1 LPVVAELVPL
11 GTERLVSSECEWQPH
26 HSSRLVDLVMLQRS
40 HDQHEDYGS
49 RDPRASI
56 PYVRA
61 VGRLA
66 CPAAD
71 LDLDSQPSSS
81 TSLDIARDQAGK
93 DFIAEATVWFERCS
107 SCKTSRSRS

>member
-1 LPVVAELVPL
+1 MVVELDLL
-11 GTERLVSSECEWQPH
+11 GTERLVSSECERQPR
-26 HSSRLVDLVMLQRS
+26 HSIWKADLLTLQRS
-40 HDQHEDYGS
+40 HDQYEDHGS

-71 LDLDSQPSSS
+71 LDLDTQLSFFINS
-81 TSLDIARDQAGK
+81 DIVRGRVEK
-93 DFIAEATVWFERCS
+93 DFTAEVTE
-107 SCKTSRSRS
+107 